1 MTTRHLIEKT
11 LEKMK
16 YVNTVIPNLNCGG
29 CGVFAHALASELEHK
44 GLKPKVA
51 VIASNCHGYLEDN
64 FIEKLNVTE
73 DKLTA
78 KKINE
83 SGGDIAHMMVYIEEE
98 DLYVDSEGVYG
109 SLRESQWS
117 DCKHQFNMTVE
128 HTGIIVANASGWNR
142 MFDRKF
148 IPKVYD
154 IVINAVNKVINNI
167 EPQPLQLTLDF

>member
-98 DLYVDSEGVYG
+98 DLYIDSEGIYR
-109 SLRESQWS
+109 SLRESEWS
-117 DCKHQFNMTVE
+117 NYKHQFNMTVE
-128 HTGIIVANASGWNR
+128 HTGIIVANAEGWNR

-154 IVINAVNKVINNI
+154 IVICAVNKAINKI
-167 EPQPLQLTLDF
+167 EPRPLQLTLNF

>member
-51 VIASNCHGYLEDN
+51 VIASNCFRYLEDN
-64 FIEKLNVTE
+64 FVENLLQSE
-73 DKLTA
+73 HELTA
-78 KKINE
+78 KKIND
-83 SGGDIAHMMVYIEEE
+83 SGADIAHMMVYIEEE
-98 DLYVDSEGVYG
+98 DLYIDSEGIYG
-109 SLRESQWS
+109 SLRESSWS
-117 DCKHQFNMTVE
+117 NYKHQFNMTVE
-128 HTGIIVANASGWNR
+128 HTGIIVANASGWNSR
-142 MFDRKF
+142 FDRKF

-154 IVINAVNKVINNI
+154 IVICAVNKAINKI